1 MKVACVVL
9 AKDERQYMEEWLKY
23 HTELGID
30 KFFIV
35 NNNDIP
41 VADDYE
47 DDLFFQNKLAEK
59 YPVKFFQLYG
69 QDALTIAGKQ
79 RGVFNTIVN
88 QFVRPEGFDWVTF
101 IDIDEFMYL
110 DGKKL
115 KDFLAEPHF
124 ADTDVIHLNWR
135 VYTDNGQ
142 IYNSDKPVQER
153 FTQQAP
159 LDAGYNG
166 DEIAKGIRENMFVKS
181 LVRLSDKRTM
191 FDTHTSYVENGR
203 CRRGNGNLSDCR
215 WSAENLS
222 DDNHYIKH
230 YISKSLEEYIRRR
243 CLRPTDVAHYVTPVE
258 KRIKWYF
265 NLNEKTPEKVEY
277 IKNVLGID
285 V

>member
-1 MKVACVVL
+1 MKVAVVAV
-9 AKDERQYMEEWLKY
+9 AKDEHQYMDEWLKY
-23 HTELGID
+23 HTDLGVD
-30 KFFIV
+30 QFFIV

-41 VADDYE
+41 AGEEYE
-47 DDLFFQNKLAEK
+47 YDVSFQKKLAEK

-69 QDALTIAGKQ
+69 QDAMTLAGKQ
-79 RGVFNTIVN
+79 AGVYNNIYHTQILN
-88 QFVRPEGFDWVTF
+88 QGFDWVAF
-101 IDIDEFMYL
+101 IDLDEFIYL
-110 DGKKL
+110 DGKKI
-115 KDFLAEPHF
+115 KDFLSEAHF
-124 ADTDVIHLNWR
+124 EDTDVIHLNWR

-181 LVRLSDKRTM
+181 IVRVNEKPKRI
-191 FDTHTSYVENGR
+191 DVHTTYVQDGR

-230 YISKSLEEYIRRR
+230 YISKSLQEYITRR
-243 CLRPTDVAHYVTPVE
+243 CLNPTDAAHYVTPVE
-258 KRIKWYF
+258 KRIQWYF

-277 IKNVLGID
+277 VKKVLGID